1 MSAGMSTINT
11 VLKAGA
17 TASALTQL
25 CKIKSYPQLGGEPE
39 SIETTDMED
48 KMQTFV
54 PGVQSMSAMQ
64 FTANYDKEKFDEI
77 KASSDKEQIYE
88 LDFGKDGADG
98 KYCWKGQH
106 SVFINE
112 GAVNG
117 LREMTIS
124 IMGCCYGYRAIIE
137 EAKSGQS
144 IEIKSS
150 GAYYVE
156 LAISGV
162 SVGEEIKIAVKGY
175 KYNVSTAY
183 TVQTINN
190 RGTDKE
196 WQNPLISNAEHGKLV
211 TAWLAD
217 YFASGIQYELDY
229 RGEPAIDC
237 GDTIGQENKY
247 DPDLKTIVEESQIT
261 FNAGLLGGGLITRRK
276 ECVART

>member
-11 VLKAGA
+11 VLKAGT

-48 KMQTFV
+48 KMQTFA

-64 FTANYDKEKFDEI
+64 FTANYDKKKFDEI

-124 IMGCCYGYRAIIE
+124 IMPSTE
-137 EAKSGQS
+137 
-144 IEIKSS
+144 
-150 GAYYVE
+150 V
-156 LAISGV
+156 
-162 SVGEEIKIAVKGY
+162 
-175 KYNVSTAY
+175 YNKDAAT
-183 TVQTINN
+183 Q
-190 RGTDKE
+190 
-196 WQNPLISNAEHGKLV
+196 
-211 TAWLAD
+211 
-217 YFASGIQYELDY
+217 FA
-229 RGEPAIDC
+229 
-237 GDTIGQENKY
+237 
-247 DPDLKTIVEESQIT
+247 
-261 FNAGLLGGGLITRRK
+261 
-276 ECVART
+276 